1 MSEARQV
8 ALTEGERSAVPDG
21 LAAAARALEGGWA
34 RRLGLE
40 RGWDGAWSAWP
51 ARLVGVLPLG
61 GEWVVRIQ
69 PKLPVASVAAM
80 LAEVY
85 DLPSLRLHR
94 EGPAVGEADAL
105 LDPLAQ
111 VFARRVL
118 VRARRGLLRRYVEE
132 EDELAAV
139 QGRIDVPASL
149 RLGLR
154 GRPALRCRYQE
165 LTCDV
170 GDNQILLAAL
180 VLLASSRALSALTR
194 AQVEQVT
201 RLLAVDVTL
210 RPVRPAECLG
220 RDYDRLNIDYR
231 ELHHLARFF
240 LAHLSSDLG
249 DQAAGAPF
257 TLDMAHLFERFV
269 ARRLR
274 ATLPDHLRLIEKER
288 IPLADEDDRSYPDLV
303 IKDRA
308 GAPVAVLDTKY
319 KDGAALARADLH
331 QVVFYATAL
340 RCRVAALVYPHAV
353 DDRALRVGDVVVH
366 QLGFDLAATPG
377 TAARDLAR
385 AICHCTPEA
394 GRKTAANLEA
404 VTDEGHGT
412 RAAPHRE

>member
-1 MSEARQV
+1 VEIWPRGGAMSEARQV
-8 ALTEGERSAVPDG
+8 ALTEGERTPVPDG
-21 LAAAARALEGGWA
+21 LAAAARELGDGWA

-61 GEWVVRIQ
+61 DGWVVRIQ

-118 VRARRGLLRRYVEE
+118 VRSRRGLLRRYVEE

-139 QGRIDVPASL
+139 RGRIDVPASL
-149 RLGLR
+149 RLGVR

-180 VLLASSRALSALTR
+180 VLLARSRALSAPTR
-194 AQVEQVT
+194 AQVEEAT
-201 RLLAVDVTL
+201 RLLAVDITL

-269 ARRLR
+269 AGRLR
-274 ATLPDHLRLIEKER
+274 AALPDHLRLLEHPR
-288 IPLADEDDRSYPDLV
+288 LDLADDDDRSNPDLV

-308 GAPVAVLDTKY
+308 GGPVAVLDTKY
-319 KDGAALARADLH
+319 KDGGKLARSDLH
-331 QVVFYATAL
+331 QIVFYATAL
-340 RCRVAALVYPHAV
+340 RCRVAGLVYPHALG
-353 DDRALRVGDVVVH
+353 DPALRVGDVVVH
-366 QLGFDLAATPG
+366 KLGFDLTATPG

-385 AICHCTPEA
+385 AISDCTGG
-394 GRKTAANLEA
+394 GRSEDRLCLEA
-404 VTDEGHGT
+404 VTDEGQ
-412 RAAPHRE
+412 

>member
-1 MSEARQV
+1 MGRRVERV
-8 ALTEGERSAVPDG
+8 A
-21 LAAAARALEGGWA
+21 
-34 RRLGLE
+34 
-40 RGWDGAWSAWP
+40 GAP
-51 ARLVGVLPLG
+51 GRVLPLG
-61 GEWVVRIQ
+61 GEWMVRIQ

-118 VRARRGLLRRYVEE
+118 VRARRGLLRQYVEE

-139 QGRIDVPASL
+139 RGRIDVPASL
-149 RLGLR
+149 RLGVR
-154 GRPALRCRYQE
+154 GRPALRCRYEE

-170 GDNQILLAAL
+170 DDNQILLAAL
-180 VLLASSRALSALTR
+180 VLLARSRALSAPTR
-194 AQVEQVT
+194 AQVEEAT

-220 RDYDRLNIDYR
+220 RAYDRLNIDYR

-249 DQAAGAPF
+249 DHAAGAPF

-274 ATLPDHLRLIEKER
+274 AALPDDLRLVEHER
-288 IPLADEDDRSYPDLV
+288 LDLADEDDRSNPDLV

-308 GAPVAVLDTKY
+308 GAPAAVLDTKY
-319 KDGAALARADLH
+319 KDGGTLARADLH

-340 RCRVAALVYPHAV
+340 RCRVAALVYPRQV
-353 DDRALRVGDVVVH
+353 PDLALSVGDVRVH
-366 QLGFDLAATPG
+366 TVAFDLGVDREAATSRLLATILPLV
-377 TAARDLAR
+377 AAHRSCR
-385 AICHCTPEA
+385 P
-394 GRKTAANLEA
+394 AAAAVLE
-404 VTDEGHGT
+404 
-412 RAAPHRE
+412 RF